1 MSLEGL
7 NAQQRAAARE
17 GPEGPVLVNAGPGS
31 GKTKVL
37 TERIAWLVQEQGVS
51 PGNILAMTFSVK
63 AAEEM
68 RVRNIMLLRKSGEH
82 VRIGTFHKI
91 CRDILTEI
99 PAQDLSPWKPGI
111 EFIKS
116 DRKRLDVVEAAMRE
130 VEPGRHQF
138 PENGKE
144 VLKGISFARNW
155 MIPPEHFLER
165 PDNPWDVAPDLV
177 DLVARCYLLYQQRMQ
192 TLNAMDFDDQLMQTA
207 LLFRHKPALR
217 ERYGRRFQYVLVDEF
232 QDLNHAQYCLTQLLG
247 QRGNIFVVG
256 DEDQTIYSWRGAD
269 AQNFA
274 KFRHYYPNLSE
285 YVLRRNY
292 RSKPTILGPSQQ
304 VVQNNPQRSDKGL
317 FTQRRAGKPVHV
329 EETADEVGEAE
340 FIAATIRERR
350 ERQEWSDYAILYRNN
365 VQCEALKAA
374 LERARIPCQI
384 ADDETALLRYVEIRD
399 MLAFLR
405 LCVDP
410 DDRVS
415 FQRVINVPRRGIG
428 PVTLDAFFAW
438 LQDDGLRI
446 GEALMTLLNGAEP
459 QQLTKHRRGL
469 FLDFARLLYR
479 DWRILVAQ
487 DRITTLFDG
496 IREQVAYDEYIDRY
510 SGSTDEGESPRARD
524 RKRNL
529 NLLRDELERAERG
542 GRTLKQYLE
551 TSGLARALRDK
562 GNDAVSLMTL
572 HTAKGLEFPVVFI
585 TGLEEGLLPD
595 SRAAEVPARLEE
607 ERRLFYVG
615 MTRAE
620 DELYLTWAARRR
632 ERSNNRSRFLREL
645 ENGKADTGDTGSR

>member
-1 MSLEGL
+1 M
-7 NAQQRAAARE
+7 
-17 GPEGPVLVNAGPGS
+17 LVNAGPGS

-37 TERIAWLVQEQGVS
+37 MERIAWLVQEQGVS

-63 AAEEM
+63 AAKEM
-68 RVRNIMLLRKSGEH
+68 HVRNNLLLRKSGED

-130 VEPGRHQF
+130 VEPDRHQF

-144 VLKGISFARNW
+144 ILKSISFARNW
-155 MIPPEHFLER
+155 LIPPERYLER

-274 KFRHYYPNLSE
+274 KFRHDYPNLGE

-317 FTQRRAGKPVHV
+317 FTQRKAGKPVHV

-399 MLAFLR
+399 MLAYLR
-405 LCVDP
+405 LCLDP
-410 DDRVS
+410 DDHIS
-415 FQRVINVPRRGIG
+415 FQRVINAPRRRIG
-428 PVTLDAFFAW
+428 PVTLETFFTW
-438 LQDDGLRI
+438 IQDDGLRI
-446 GEALMTLLNGAEP
+446 GEALMALINGARP
-459 QQLTKHRRGL
+459 QQITEYRRQL
-469 FLDFARLLYR
+469 FLGFAILLFR
-479 DWRILVAQ
+479 DWRLSAKRDQ
-487 DRITTLFDG
+487 LTRLLDG
-496 IREQVAYDEYIDRY
+496 IREQTDYDAYIDRY
-510 SGSTDEGESPRARD
+510 SGSTDQEESPKARE
-524 RKRNL
+524 RKRNID
-529 NLLRDELERAERG
+529 LLRDDLGRAEREG
-542 GRTLKQYLE
+542 QTLKQYLN
-551 TSGLARALRDK
+551 TSGLARAFRDREC
-562 GNDAVSLMTL
+562 DAVSLMTL
-572 HTAKGLEFPVVFI
+572 HGAKGLEFPVVFV

-595 SRAAEVPARLEE
+595 YRAVDEPVKLEE